1 MDYSEVFG
9 QRLRNARIMK
19 GYSMEELS
27 NRIGN
32 AVSKMSISKYES
44 GKMTPGSE
52 VVLKFAEALDLPVDF
67 FFRPFQFEISE
78 IQFRKKSTLS
88 KKQEDSIKETVA
100 DKIERYINIEE
111 ICNSLVPFEK
121 PEMIAGSEDDV
132 KQHARKLRKEWK
144 LGEDGIVNVI
154 ELLEEHG
161 IKVVEVDAPQSFDGF
176 SAYVNREYPVIV
188 LNNSFPSERKRLTAA
203 HELGHLVLSLS
214 PDLSHKDVERYCYVF
229 GNEFLMPER
238 VFVSIVGKKRGLI
251 SYPELSAIQRCFGL
265 SCDALM
271 RKASDSGIIRAD
283 YYTSYCKRKNSSA
296 SFKQQFEQSIYPEE
310 YSERFERLVYRALSS
325 ELISEGKAA
334 ALLNVPLETV
344 KKTIALS

>member
-1 MDYSEVFG
+1 MTYSEIFG
-9 QRLRNARIMK
+9 QRLRNARIMN

-27 NRIGN
+27 NLIGN

-52 VVLKFAEALDLPVDF
+52 VVLKFADALGLPIDF
-67 FFRPFQFEISE
+67 FFRPFQFEINE

-100 DKIERYINIEE
+100 DKIERYISIEE

-121 PEMIAGSEDDV
+121 PVKKVDSVDDV
-132 KQHARKLRKEWK
+132 KQHAQKLRKDWK

-154 ELLEEHG
+154 ELLEDHG

-176 SAYVNREYPVIV
+176 SAYVNRKYPVIV
-188 LNNSFPSERKRLTAA
+188 LNKTFPSERKRLTAA
-203 HELGHLVLSLS
+203 HELGHLVLSFS
-214 PDLSHKDVERYCYVF
+214 PDLPHKEVERYCYLF

-238 VFVSIVGKKRGLI
+238 VFVSIVGKKREMI
-251 SYPELSAIQRCFGL
+251 TYPELSAIQRCFGL

-271 RKASDSGIIRAD
+271 RKASDSGIIHPND
-283 YYTSYCKRKNSSA
+283 YTSYCKRKNADSV
-296 SFKQQFEQSIYPEE
+296 FKQKHEQSLYQDEN
-310 YSERFERLVYRALSS
+310 SDRFERLVYRALSS
-325 ELISEGKAA
+325 ELISDGKAA

-344 KKTIALS
+344 KKAIALS

>member
-1 MDYSEVFG
+1 MTYSEIFG
-9 QRLRNARIMK
+9 QRLKNARMMK

-52 VVLKFAEALDLPVDF
+52 VVLKFADALDLPVDF
-67 FFRPFQFEISE
+67 FFRPFKFEINE
-78 IQFRKKSTLS
+78 IKFRKKNSLS

-121 PEMIAGSEDDV
+121 PEMIADSEEDV
-132 KQHARKLRKEWK
+132 KRHARELRKDWN

-154 ELLEEHG
+154 ELLEDHG
-161 IKVVEVDAPQSFDGF
+161 IKVVEVDAPKSFDGF
-176 SAYVNREYPVIV
+176 SAYVNREFPVVV
-188 LNNSFPSERKRLTAA
+188 LNKNFPSERKRLTAA
-203 HELGHLVLSLS
+203 HELGHLVLSLN
-214 PDLSHKDVERYCYVF
+214 PNLVHKQVERYCYLF

-238 VFVSIVGKKRGLI
+238 VFVSIIGAQRRSI
-251 SYPELSAIQRCFGL
+251 SYPELSAIQRSYGL

-271 RKASDSGIIRAD
+271 RKASDSGVIHPN
-283 YYTSYCKRKNSSA
+283 YFTSYCKRKNADS
-296 SFKQQFEQSIYPEE
+296 KIKEQFELSIYPKE
-310 YSERFERLVYRALSS
+310 YSERFERLVYKALSS
-325 ELISEGKAA
+325 ELISDGKAA